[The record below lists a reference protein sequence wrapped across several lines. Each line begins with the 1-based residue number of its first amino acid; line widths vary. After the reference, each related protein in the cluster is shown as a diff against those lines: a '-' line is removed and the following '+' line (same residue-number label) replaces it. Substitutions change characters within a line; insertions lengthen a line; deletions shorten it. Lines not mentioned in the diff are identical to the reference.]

1 MLIGQPSFIIDC
13 YLSFQMVIL
22 QPLIRRAF
30 TNSWNDYSSFINRLL
45 GLQIEYLSCTIQP
58 HFTAVVAWLPP
69 SHILHQLALLCSCTG
84 FAASLLR
91 SCTSLCCCSIARG
104 HYYFKHAQLLGTYT
118 RYSIFFNSLHFYML
132 LRFCVTLRFLTNLF
146 YSLHAHMVNAFMC
159 ICPTRTYIRPGCG
172 NYRQRSLLLHAAPD
186 LGGFFSRK
194 VYGLSM
200 DALTIYYLQP
210 LGTTSK
216 SALVLHTLY

>member
-45 GLQIEYLSCTIQP
+45 GLQIEYLSCTTQP

-84 FAASLLR
+84 LFCCFLATFLHQLVLLLHRERTLLLQTRTAAWDLYKVQ
-91 SCTSLCCCSIARG
+91 
-104 HYYFKHAQLLGTYT
+104 H
-118 RYSIFFNSLHFYML
+118 FFNSLHFYML
-132 LRFCVTLRFLTNLF
+132 LRFCV
-146 YSLHAHMVNAFMC
+146 
-159 ICPTRTYIRPGCG
+159 I
-172 NYRQRSLLLHAAPD
+172 
-186 LGGFFSRK
+186 LGF
-194 VYGLSM
+194 
-200 DALTIYYLQP
+200 
-210 LGTTSK
+210 
-216 SALVLHTLY
+216 